1 VVLPRLVTG
10 GPQIDVQVDSEQAG
24 TVHLSISELPLE
36 RAQAVLQL
44 ICDMR

>member
-1 VVLPRLVTG
+1 MKL
-10 GPQIDVQVDSEQAG
+10 DSEQAG
-24 TVHLSISELPLE
+24 TVNLSIRELPFE